1 MAGFDMEE
9 NGLDKSG
16 GAGSSRWI
24 FSVAMLCR
32 TSLMREET
40 SLLRVDCWLA
50 VCGWVMLELGMAG
63 V

>member
-1 MAGFDMEE
+1 VAGFDMEE

-24 FSVAMLCR
+24 FSVTMLCR

-50 VCGWVMLELGMAG
+50 VRGWVMLELGMAG

>member
-16 GAGSSRWI
+16 GAGSSCWI
-24 FSVAMLCR
+24 FSIAMLCR
-32 TSLMREET
+32 TSLLREET
-40 SLLRVDCWLA
+40 SLLIVDCWL
-50 VCGWVMLELGMAG
+50 VVRGWVTLELGMAG

>member
-1 MAGFDMEE
+1 VAGFDKEE

-32 TSLMREET
+32 TSLLREET
-40 SLLRVDCWLA
+40 SLLRVDCWL
-50 VCGWVMLELGMAG
+50 VMR
-63 V
+63 